1 MKRASLSTHP
11 AHWPR
16 PARLALYLLTTL
28 ACAASGLLLAVEELD
43 ESRQSAQRQQQDLRV
58 QYQSALNQL
67 ALRDGL
73 QSRQT
78 ALEMQLVAQQVQL
91 WRPDQQQPEL
101 LHAKLARRAEEHG
114 LVLTSFQPQ
123 PGKLSATI
131 SLRGK
136 HAGLLRFVEQVS
148 RPPMPVLFENLEI
161 TSERG
166 TQAALLMK
174 ATVSAPTGNAKSAS
188 MESPP

>member
-1 MKRASLSTHP
+1 MKRASLRTHP

-58 QYQSALNQL
+58 QYQSALSQV

-91 WRPDQQQPEL
+91 PSSTPPPS
-101 LHAKLARRAEEHG
+101 ASS
-114 LVLTSFQPQ
+114 TSN
-123 PGKLSATI
+123 
-131 SLRGK
+131 
-136 HAGLLRFVEQVS
+136 S
-148 RPPMPVLFENLEI
+148 RPW
-161 TSERG
+161 
-166 TQAALLMK
+166 K
-174 ATVSAPTGNAKSAS
+174 PTGAARS
-188 MESPP
+188 SPVRA

>member
-1 MKRASLSTHP
+1 MKPASLRTHP
-11 AHWPR
+11 AHWPL

-28 ACAASGLLLAVEELD
+28 LCTASGLLLAVGELD

-58 QYQSALNQL
+58 QFQSALNQ
-67 ALRDGL
+67 AVQRDGL
-73 QSRQT
+73 RSRQS

-101 LHAKLARRAEEHG
+101 LHAKLTRRADEHG

-123 PGKLSATI
+123 PGKLSAAI

-166 TQAALLMK
+166 PQAALLMK
-174 ATVSAPTGNAKSAS
+174 ATVSAPAGNATSAAL
-188 MESPP
+188 ESPP